1 MEVSEIGVP
10 AGASATKRVLLF
22 GLATGAG
29 ILGGLIWSVELT
41 NWAYYGFLQ
50 GFLDPQAQIASLGLG
65 LALAYLV
72 GFVHVT
78 TV

>member
-1 MEVSEIGVP
+1 MTGHFAP
-10 AGASATKRVLLF
+10 KRVVTFLRNNWTLSPDVHN
-22 GLATGAG
+22 
-29 ILGGLIWSVELT
+29 WSVELT

-72 GFVHVT
+72 GSIHVT